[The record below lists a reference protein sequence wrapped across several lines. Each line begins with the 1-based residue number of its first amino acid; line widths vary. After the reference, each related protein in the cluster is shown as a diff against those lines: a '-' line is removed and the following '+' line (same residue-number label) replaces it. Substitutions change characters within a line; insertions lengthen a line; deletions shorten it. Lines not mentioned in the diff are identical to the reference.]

1 MSRIAS
7 EQLIRIR
14 SADRESDYDENN
26 FVVKTRRLLGT
37 YLVEHALIPNT
48 AYHIKTGINDTF
60 QLNLASV
67 GERTIT
73 IPPGFY
79 TSTSLVNNLAT
90 AANAASGFSGI
101 TCAYD
106 TVSGKLSLTH
116 GSLALSIVGTA
127 PALGWSVAT
136 ATPATTITADDV
148 LVLVTVNTYQIHIDG
163 CEGQVRNGTG
173 ILRDPTF
180 IVECGF
186 ETAQEF
192 IHFKSSEDL
201 QQLIYFP
208 VQQSELHIRV
218 KDEAGRAVDMN
229 GADWAFILRKIHDGP
244 PTAK

>member
-14 SADRESDYDENN
+14 SADRESGYTEND

-37 YLVEHALIPNT
+37 YLLAHALIPNT

-60 QLNLASV
+60 QLNVATV
-67 GERTIT
+67 GTETIT
-73 IPPGFY
+73 IPPGYY
-79 TSTSLVNNLAT
+79 TTTTLVSNLTT
-90 AANAASGFSGI
+90 ALNAPAAFSGL
-101 TCAYD
+101 TCTYD
-106 TVSGKLSLTH
+106 QVSGKLSFTH
-116 GSLALSIVGTA
+116 GSLAISIVGTA
-127 PALGWSVAT
+127 PMIGWSSAT

-148 LVLVTVNTYQIHIDG
+148 LVLITVNTYQIHIDG

-173 ILRDPTF
+173 VIVDPTF
-180 IVECGF
+180 IVEVGF
-186 ETAQEF
+186 ENSQEF
-192 IHFKSSEDL
+192 VHFKSSEDL

-208 VQQSELHIRV
+208 TEQAELRIQV
-218 KDEAGRAVDMN
+218 KDEAGRAVDLH